1 MMILDKTKKA
11 SFHLQLHLKCLQ
23 NRTLSYKSMFS
34 KQTYPKFKLKKKMM
48 TLGKKKKKSLIASA
62 KPVSCDV
69 TRLVMLYDH
78 WKYPFRH

>member
-1 MMILDKTKKA
+1 MMILDKKKKA

-34 KQTYPKFKLKKKMM
+34 KQTYPKFKFKKKNDDIRQ
-48 TLGKKKKKSLIASA
+48 KKIKSLIARA

-78 WKYPFRH
+78 WKYLFRN

>member
-1 MMILDKTKKA
+1 MMILDKKKKA

-48 TLGKKKKKSLIASA
+48 TLGKKKKKASSHA
-62 KPVSCDV
+62 QNPC
-69 TRLVMLYDH
+69 RVM
-78 WKYPFRH
+78 